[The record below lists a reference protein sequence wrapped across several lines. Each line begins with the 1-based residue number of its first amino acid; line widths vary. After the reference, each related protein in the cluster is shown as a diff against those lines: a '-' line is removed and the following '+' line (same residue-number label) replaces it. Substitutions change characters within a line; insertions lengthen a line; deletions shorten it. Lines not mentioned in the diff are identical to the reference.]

1 MFFSI
6 FNVNKYQIK
15 PKKMLGSKLDI
26 LDQKWIDFVFAGRN
40 KAYGAYELRR
50 DNGRNT
56 SKALLMGV
64 ILFIVLI
71 SADTIFNMVAG
82 FIPKAKEKVKIT
94 NVVLAPPPPDVKKP
108 PPPPP
113 PEPPKP
119 KVDQVKFPPPV
130 VKPDVEVKEKPPT
143 VKELEVADP
152 GQKNLKGDKNADV
165 TIDEPVG
172 TSDAKVTEEDP
183 NKIFTSVEQV
193 PEFPGGIEK
202 FYAYLSKNIRYPAVA
217 RENGTQGR
225 VIVSFVCEK
234 DGSLTDVKVARGIG
248 DGCDEEAVRVLKAS
262 PKWTPGVQNGRKVRV
277 AYSVP
282 ISFTL
287 SE

>member
-1 MFFSI
+1 MF
-6 FNVNKYQIK
+6 
-15 PKKMLGSKLDI
+15 GSKLDI
-26 LDQKWIDFVFAGRN
+26 LDQKWIDVVFTDRN
-40 KAYGAYELRR
+40 KTYGAYELRR

-56 SKALLMGV
+56 RNALFFGLIFFVV
-64 ILFIVLI
+64 IVTANTVINWI
-71 SADTIFNMVAG
+71 EG
-82 FIPKAKEKVKIT
+82 FVPAAKEKVKIT
-94 NVVLAPPPPDVKKP
+94 NVVLAPPPVDIKKP

-183 NKIFTSVEQV
+183 NKIFTSVEKS
-193 PEFPGGIEK
+193 PEFPGGLDAFGK
-202 FYAYLSKNIRYPAVA
+202 YLGNNIHYPAVA

-225 VIVSFVCEK
+225 VILQFVVEK
-234 DGSLTDVKVARGIG
+234 DGSLTDIHVVRSLG
-248 DGCDEEAVRVLKAS
+248 DGCDDEAIRVLKKS
-262 PKWTPGVQNGRKVRV
+262 PHWTPGIQNGRPVRC
-277 AYSVP
+277 AYTVP
-282 ISFTL
+282 IAFTL
-287 SE
+287 AE

>member
-1 MFFSI
+1 
-6 FNVNKYQIK
+6 
-15 PKKMLGSKLDI
+15 MLGAKLDI
-26 LDQKWIDFVFAGRN
+26 FNQQWIDVVFSGRN
-40 KAYGAYELRR
+40 KNYGAYELRR
-50 DNGRNT
+50 DNDRNT
-56 SKALLMGV
+56 RTALIIGV
-64 ILFIVLI
+64 IVFVVII
-71 SADTIFNMVAG
+71 SANTIMNMVAG

-94 NVVLAPPPPDVKKP
+94 NVVLAAPPVDIKK

-119 KVDQVKFPPPV
+119 KIAQVKFPPPV

-172 TSDAKVTEEDP
+172 ESNNKVTEEDA

-193 PEFPGGIEK
+193 PAFPGGFEA
-202 FYAYLSKNIRYPAVA
+202 FGRYLSKNIRYPAIA
-217 RENGTQGR
+217 RENNTQGR
-225 VIVSFVCEK
+225 VIVSFVCER

-248 DGCDEEAVRVLKAS
+248 DGCDEEAVRVIKAS
-262 PKWTPGVQNGRKVRV
+262 PRWKPGIQNGRPVRV

-287 SE
+287 SSE

>member
-1 MFFSI
+1 MF
-6 FNVNKYQIK
+6 
-15 PKKMLGSKLDI
+15 GSKLDI
-26 LDQKWIDFVFAGRN
+26 LDQKWIDVVFDGRN
-40 KAYGAYELRR
+40 KAYGAYDLRKE
-50 DNGRNT
+50 NPKNT
-56 SKALLMGV
+56 NKALVIGV
-64 ILFIVLI
+64 LVFVFIISFNTILNLI
-71 SADTIFNMVAG
+71 EG

-94 NVVLAPPPPDVKKP
+94 NVVLTAPPVDLKKP

-143 VKELEVADP
+143 IEELKVADP
-152 GQKNLKGDKNADV
+152 GQKNLKGDKDAAV

-183 NKIFTSVEQV
+183 NRIFTSVEQV
-193 PEFPGGIEK
+193 PEFPGGMDA
-202 FYAYLSKNIRYPAVA
+202 FGRYLTKAIRYPAIA
-217 RENGTQGR
+217 RENNTQGR
-225 VIVSFVCEK
+225 VIISFVCER
-234 DGSLTDVKVARGIG
+234 DGSLTDVHVARGIG
-248 DGCDEEAVRVLKAS
+248 DGCDEEAVRAIKAS
-262 PKWTPGVQNGRKVRV
+262 PKWKPGIQNGRPVRV

-282 ISFTL
+282 VAFTL